1 MGMGDDQAASNLD
14 NSRTYQVVDNL
25 TWIRGAHSLKFGG
38 DIRKLLDDA
47 TTNNWPFANLSFSGD
62 ITGEPAADYM
72 LGYPRRTLT
81 PEGVPISKIRQW
93 RYGAYVQDDWKVT
106 PRLTLNLGVRYDF
119 FGQPKETDGVTRTSR
134 SI

>member
-1 MGMGDDQAASNLD
+1 
-14 NSRTYQVVDNL
+14 
-25 TWIRGAHSLKFGG
+25 
-38 DIRKLLDDA
+38 
-47 TTNNWPFANLSFSGD
+47 
-62 ITGEPAADYM
+62 M

-119 FGQPKETDGVTRTSR
+119 FGQPKETNGVTRTLRFDLDPSGPVLWPEPGEVADIYKNEYNYVSPR
-134 SI
+134 FGFACTASA